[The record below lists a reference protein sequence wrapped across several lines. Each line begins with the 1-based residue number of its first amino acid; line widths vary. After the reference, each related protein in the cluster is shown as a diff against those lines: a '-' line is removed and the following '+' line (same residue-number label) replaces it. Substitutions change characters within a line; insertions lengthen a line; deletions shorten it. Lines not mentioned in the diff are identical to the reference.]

1 MQVKLAKHSGFCHG
15 VKFAVDTALDID
27 ATNLYIYGQ
36 LIHNESVIAEI
47 EERGIQTVDD
57 LNLVPDGATLILR
70 SHGVGKDIY
79 ARCERRNIKVVDCT
93 CSFVK
98 RTQRI
103 AEKYTKEGKTLV
115 IDNKKNH
122 PEVVGICGWCDGGEV
137 YVFENIH
144 EDFSPLKDKDIVI
157 VAQTTY
163 KEHEFEE
170 ITKKIIK
177 DYAKT
182 VEIFKTICYTTIR
195 RQKEAAELAKENE
208 AILVIGGQ
216 NSSNTQTLYDTCKKY
231 CKAVFKITDVHT
243 FEYNRLK
250 NLKNIA
256 VVSGAST
263 PNAQLQEVLLNMAK
277 NTDSQ
282 GENLNMED
290 IVKQMNATPN
300 FKQGEI
306 VTGII
311 SNATDEGV
319 YILLPNSKK
328 EILLAKEEVLTD
340 SYNKNEFDAKLGE
353 EIEVIVLAVNP
364 LKLSEK
370 AIAQMKK
377 EEALLPEIKNGAE
390 FSAVCTNINKGGL
403 ISKIGSYDIFIP
415 RGEIRNGFV
424 SNDALKE
431 YIGKTLRLKAIEI
444 KEDAKIKKE
453 IIASQRIVIADE
465 RAQREAEKLKVIE
478 AFFANVHEGDIVEGK
493 VERVTDFGAFVS
505 VNGFDCLAHISDL
518 SWQNVEKVTDILTIG
533 ESYKF
538 KVLKIDSENKKVAIG
553 YKQLQPQ
560 PWDTVAERYKV
571 GDVVHGKVVRIVPF
585 GLFVEIEKGIDA
597 LVHLS
602 EISHVW
608 LENPTTAVAIGE
620 EVDVKILNLEPEN
633 KKMTLS
639 IKALL
644 PAPEITKIRQ
654 PREKG
659 EYTGKNNMRRSKN
672 NASKNDEGREWKD
685 SSIGG
690 ASIAEMLN
698 SKN

>member
-1 MQVKLAKHSGFCHG
+1 MQIKMAKHSGFCHG
-15 VKFAVDTALDID
+15 VQFAVDTALKID
-27 ATNLYIYGQ
+27 STNLYIYGE
-36 LIHNESVIAEI
+36 LIHNEKVVQEI

-57 LNLVPDGATLILR
+57 INLVPSGATLILR

-79 ARCERRNIKVVDCT
+79 KLCEEREIKVVDCT
-93 CSFVK
+93 CDFVK
-98 RTQRI
+98 RTQKI
-103 AEKYTKEGKTLV
+103 AEKVTKEGKTLV
-115 IDNKKNH
+115 IVGKKKH
-122 PEVVGICGWCDGGEV
+122 PEVVGICGWCSGEV
-137 YVFENIH
+137 YVFENLE
-144 EDFSPLKDKDIVI
+144 EDFSVVRDKNVVI

-163 KEHEFEE
+163 KQEEFDA

-182 VEIFKTICYTTIR
+182 VEIFKTICYTTVR
-195 RQKEAAELAKENE
+195 RQKEAAELAQEHE
-208 AILVIGGQ
+208 AMVIVGGQ

-250 NLKNIA
+250 KYKNIA

-263 PNAQLQEVLLNMAK
+263 PKTQMQEVLFNMEK
-277 NTDSQ
+277 IT

-290 IVKQMNATPN
+290 IVNQMDATQN

-306 VTGII
+306 ITGII
-311 SNATDEGV
+311 ANATNEGV
-319 YILLPNSKK
+319 YILLPNAKK
-328 EILLAKEEVLTD
+328 EILLPKEEVIAEE
-340 SYNKNEFDAKLGE
+340 YNANEFNAKLGE
-353 EIEVIVLAVNP
+353 EIEVIVLAKNP
-364 LKLSEK
+364 LKLSQK
-370 AIAQMKK
+370 AIAQMKE
-377 EEALLPEIKNGAE
+377 EEALLPAIKAGEE
-390 FSAVCTNINKGGL
+390 FSAVCTGSNKGGL

-415 RGEIRNGFV
+415 RSEIRNGFV
-424 SNDALKE
+424 SNEAFND
-431 YIGKTLRLKAIEI
+431 YIGKTLRLKAIEL
-444 KEDAKIKKE
+444 KEDGKIKKE
-453 IIASQRIVIADE
+453 IIASQRLVIVDE
-465 RAQREAEKLKVIE
+465 RAARDAEKSKIVE
-478 AFFANVHEGDIVEGK
+478 EFFANIHEGDIVEGR

-533 ESYKF
+533 ETYKF
-538 KVLKIDSENKKVAIG
+538 KVLKVDSVNKKVAIG
-553 YKQLQPQ
+553 YKQLQAQ

-585 GLFVEIEKGIDA
+585 GLFVEIEKGVDA

-602 EISHVW
+602 QISHVW
-608 LENPTTAVAIGE
+608 LENPTSAVSIGE

-644 PAPEITKIRQ
+644 PEPEITKIRQ
-654 PREKG
+654 TRDRDEQSGSRNNNRRP
-659 EYTGKNNMRRSKN
+659 KNNTEN
-672 NASKNDEGREWKD
+672 NEEGREWKD
-685 SSIGG
+685 SSMAG